1 MLKLKEVVIGGI
13 ILVSTVLAVRA
24 QDAVKPVKIEIP
36 EVYSAAGGGSV
47 RCYIY
52 KPAVSKGVRPV
63 IRIYAQNNQ
72 RGIPMLL
79 RYKNGVLPVRLL
91 TLAKNSQYQL
101 AFHVGTDEILYT
113 SQGKSPYT
121 WKWNGRAK
129 APASPLV
136 AIPDEMV
143 KSIRWWAVVTTGNNT
158 YTSDTLIT
166 IIQ

>member
-13 ILVSTVLAVRA
+13 VLVSTVFAARA

-36 EVYSAAGGGSV
+36 EVYTGVDGGSV

-52 KPAVSKGVRPV
+52 KPTVSKGVKPV
-63 IRIYAQNNQ
+63 IRIYARNNQ

-79 RYKNGVLPVRLL
+79 QYKEGALPVRLL

-101 AFHVGTDEILYT
+101 AFHVGIDEILYT
-113 SQGKSPYT
+113 SQGKSSYT

-136 AIPDEMV
+136 AVPGEKV

-158 YTSDTLIT
+158 YTSDTLTTT
-166 IIQ
+166 IE